1 MIPYLFSVPRTSLF
15 TVIAVCNSALKYWWE
30 GYFNIVLY
38 VPIFN
43 VKTSYGSIPFL
54 AYDFVHGITGKKKKS
69 HGQSEKTAAI
79 IKAVLAVGNKCS
91 LITQVFWFAI

>member
-1 MIPYLFSVPRTSLF
+1 MIPYLFSVPWTSLV
-15 TVIAVCNSALKYWWE
+15 TDIAVCNSALKYWWE

-54 AYDFVHGITGKKKKS
+54 AYDFVHGITGEKKKV
-69 HGQSEKTAAI
+69 TA
-79 IKAVLAVGNKCS
+79 KVKKQQL
-91 LITQVFWFAI
+91 